1 MKILV
6 FQSLINLNGNT
17 DDTND
22 NNRNLATR
30 TVIII
35 IIVLSYKSF
44 DIPDG

>member
-1 MKILV
+1 MKILAI
-6 FQSLINLNGNT
+6 QSLINLNGNT

-22 NNRNLATR
+22 NNRSLATR
-30 TVIII
+30 TVII